1 MNNQHL
7 PAPPTPVKGET
18 QKESSQ
24 NQTRTPTLP
33 TRKIQNSTPK
43 KSMACIA
50 NSARV
55 PVNRPAVSTT
65 SLGHTTSSSTSMNQH
80 TLSTFSVPPSVFVT
94 RASSNQGNHSGVSN
108 VSKKRNR
115 SEGSKQL
122 IQIPRALESFER
134 TISSLPVKPVVS
146 FAPTTASRREKSV
159 EKLGTAEIELT
170 KEQIDDV
177 IDTTLPTNFSFSLP
191 VKQLSPKPVKD
202 AIAIHSP
209 SRKKKKQ
216 RPSPPPMPVVVT
228 TTTSP
233 SPAASL
239 KEEIHS
245 PTFATKQQRLPSPSM
260 PVKLTKK
267 PLSAWKNSDT
277 SESSSMLT
285 QAASSLSSHS
295 DAIAG
300 TSGAA
305 AAMNVDT
312 AMKNEYPT
320 SVLQRFDKILK
331 DPKGA
336 EAEIADTLKRLR
348 QRYDELHNKMEQ
360 KMNLKLAADKT
371 GDSLQQTSRN
381 VGDSSSAVPSFK
393 TPTKFTFA
401 ASPSQNVVEG
411 HDQDVSA
418 TTSALSPVRP
428 SLRLSDEA
436 LYLHSR
442 ELIALTVLGGELY
455 RSESCADFAD
465 AKSPLTHAVGGE
477 EAPRHSSSPD
487 LGALLAALTKASPT
501 KSDSDSH

>member
-1 MNNQHL
+1 
-7 PAPPTPVKGET
+7 
-18 QKESSQ
+18 
-24 NQTRTPTLP
+24 
-33 TRKIQNSTPK
+33 
-43 KSMACIA
+43 
-50 NSARV
+50 
-55 PVNRPAVSTT
+55 
-65 SLGHTTSSSTSMNQH
+65 MNQH

-233 SPAASL
+233 SPAASS

-245 PTFATKQQRLPSPSM
+245 PTSGTKQQRLPSPSM

-277 SESSSMLT
+277 SESSSMVSSPSMIKKRTSSGRWTQAEHEAFLEGLNIYGREWKKVALNISTRTSAQIRSHAQKYFAKLSRDELT

-305 AAMNVDT
+305 AAMNVDA

-348 QRYDELHNKMEQ
+348 QRYDELHNKMEK
-360 KMNLKLAADKT
+360 KMNLKFAADKT

-418 TTSALSPVRP
+418 TTSALSPVRS

-465 AKSPLTHAVGGE
+465 AKSPPTHAVGGE